1 MNVSDVSA
9 ALSNKTRLNLIS
21 ILLDEGAM
29 TGKEA
34 HEKFVERYEDRRRQ
48 SIHSALETLVEAEL
62 LEKSY
67 DTDVGGIVYEVR
79 NPKLLVDLEAM
90 DVEFDS

>member
-1 MNVSDVSA
+1 MNLSDVSA
-9 ALSNKTRLNLIS
+9 ALSNDTRLNLIS
-21 ILLDEGAM
+21 ILIDEGAM

-34 HEKFVERYEDRRRQ
+34 HEKFIERHEERRRQ

-67 DTDVGGIVYEVR
+67 DTDVGGIVYELR
-79 NPKLLVDLEAM
+79 NPKLLIDLESM
-90 DVEFDS
+90 NIEFNS